1 MKALKYIAFSIGA
14 LLLIWFA
21 WAQIDLGDHPE
32 PSLELGS
39 EIYFQDF
46 PLDSAV
52 GYIIGIQPIMSTG
65 DFATEENYFKKLD
78 TYLNEANKKN
88 WLNENTIVLFPE
100 YIGTWL
106 VVANQRNS
114 IYKSSSI
121 STAMIQLIASKPFQF
136 LKYWNK
142 AQAKNKVNEAI
153 FAMEAEKM
161 ADIYQRTF
169 SKLAAKYKVNIVA
182 GSIVLPHPLVENE
195 KLIITD
201 APLQNI
207 SAWFYPEGKIAN
219 NLIRKVFPI
228 EEELSFTQAGTLAEI
243 PVFETSMGN
252 VASVI
257 CADSWYP
264 EIYEILNEKQ
274 VDILMVPSY
283 SSPNELW
290 NRPWNGYNGSN
301 APPDVDLSDIG
312 KLTEQNAWEK
322 YSMLGRSQSANIAY
336 GINTFLH
343 GQLWDMTA
351 AGDVFVIQ
359 NHKKTNITSRNSSL
373 IIRVAVMK

>member
-1 MKALKYIAFSIGA
+1 
-14 LLLIWFA
+14 
-21 WAQIDLGDHPE
+21 
-32 PSLELGS
+32 
-39 EIYFQDF
+39 
-46 PLDSAV
+46 
-52 GYIIGIQPIMSTG
+52 
-65 DFATEENYFKKLD
+65 
-78 TYLNEANKKN
+78 
-88 WLNENTIVLFPE
+88 
-100 YIGTWL
+100 
-106 VVANQRNS
+106 
-114 IYKSSSI
+114 
-121 STAMIQLIASKPFQF
+121 MIQLIASKPFQF

-182 GSIVLPHPLVENE
+182 GSIVLPNPWVENE
-195 KLIITD
+195 KLISSD

-207 SAWFYPEGKIAN
+207 SAWFYPDGKIAN

-228 EEELSFTQAGTLAEI
+228 EEELSFTQAGNLAEI
-243 PVFETSMGN
+243 PVFETAMGN

-264 EIYEILNEKQ
+264 EIYKTLHEKR
-274 VDILMVPSY
+274 VDILLVPSY
-283 SSPNELW
+283 SSPNEMW
-290 NRPWNGYNGSN
+290 NRPWNGYNGRN
-301 APPDVDLSDIG
+301 APQDVDLSDIG

-322 YSMLGRSQSANIAY
+322 YSMLGRSHAANIAY

-359 NHKKTNITSRNSSL
+359 NHTKTSIPSRNSSM
-373 IIRVAVMK
+373 IVRVAVMK

>member
-65 DFATEENYFKKLD
+65 DFATEENYFTKLD
-78 TYLNEANKKN
+78 NYLNEANKKN

-106 VVANQRNS
+106 VVANQRKS

-121 STAMIQLIASKPFQF
+121 SAAMIQLIASKPFQF

-182 GSIVLPHPLVENE
+182 GSIVLPNPWVENE
-195 KLIITD
+195 KLISSD

-207 SAWFYPEGKIAN
+207 SAWFYPDGKIAN

-228 EEELSFTQAGTLAEI
+228 EEELSFTQAGNLAEI
-243 PVFETSMGN
+243 PVFETAMGN

-264 EIYEILNEKQ
+264 EIYKTLHEKR
-274 VDILMVPSY
+274 VDILLVPSY
-283 SSPNELW
+283 SSPNEMW
-290 NRPWNGYNGSN
+290 NRPWNGYNGRN
-301 APPDVDLSDIG
+301 APQDVDLSDIG

-322 YSMLGRSQSANIAY
+322 YSMLGRSHAANIAY

-359 NHKKTNITSRNSSL
+359 NHTKTSIPSRNSSM
-373 IIRVAVMK
+373 IVRVAVMK